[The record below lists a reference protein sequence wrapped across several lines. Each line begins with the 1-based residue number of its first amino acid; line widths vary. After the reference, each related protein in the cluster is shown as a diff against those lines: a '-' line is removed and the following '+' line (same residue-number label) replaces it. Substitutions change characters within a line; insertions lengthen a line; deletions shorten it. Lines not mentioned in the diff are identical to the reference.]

1 MKINVNDIDFK
12 SYNAK
17 NLGYKKKPK
26 EDKQTKFSN
35 TSMEDDDN
43 NMLLLETCINYWNA
57 LSDFRSRRKTNILY
71 YTGDQWH
78 ELMEDPETGETVT
91 EEDYIMSQGKVP
103 FKQNMLRQLGKNIL
117 GQYRSNQGKVMIV
130 ARDRSNTQVS
140 EVMTETLQSVYDLN
154 EIKELDTRNLEEF
167 MLSGGAISKITMDY
181 YPEKDKYDLLV
192 ENVNMNRIFFNS
204 DIEDLRLRNLH
215 TIGEII
221 DMSVDDVI
229 AAFASNEAEGE
240 EIRDH
245 YQIPKDDYQITN
257 GRGLSE
263 DRLQSMS
270 FLITDDLNHCRVI
283 EVWQKKGKWT
293 RLVHDYL
300 DGTYTVSDVSMK
312 EIEAANQQRIQM
324 ALQSNIPI
332 EDVPLIDAKEHY
344 EEVWYVKYLTPYGK
358 CLYESE
364 TPYAHQSHPY
374 AVLLYPLVDGKVW
387 GVIADVI
394 DQQRY
399 INRLISLLDFIMGAS
414 AKGVL
419 LVPEEVIPVD
429 MTIDDFAAEWSKFN
443 GVIKYRSKPGVD
455 KPSQVAVN
463 STNIGAHELLA
474 MQLNLI
480 EKIIGVSGAVQGHQA
495 KSGTPSSLYAQ
506 EAQNS
511 TINSLD
517 MFESFATFRKRR
529 DMKIVKNIIQFYN
542 EPRSLPQKT
551 SNSKGMY
558 YDPELV
564 KDVEFDLVI
573 AQGADTPVY
582 RQMIEETLFKLLE
595 GQLIDVKTYLT
606 NSSLPYADKLLS
618 SILQR
623 ESEMQQQAMQQ
634 IPPEMMQ
641 QIGAV
646 QQQAQQQAN
655 PQAMNM
661 MNKMMQGM

>member
-1 MKINVNDIDFK
+1 MKINVKDIDFK

-17 NLGYKKKPK
+17 NLGYSKKPREERK
-26 EDKQTKFSN
+26 SKFSS
-35 TSMEDDDN
+35 TSMEEDDN
-43 NMLLLETCINYWNA
+43 NTLLLEKCMNYWNA
-57 LSDFRSRRKTNILY
+57 LADFRSRRKTNILY

-78 ELMEDPETGETVT
+78 ELMEDPDTGETVT
-91 EEDYIMSQGKVP
+91 EETYIMSQGKVP

-130 ARDRSNTQVS
+130 ARDRANSNVS
-140 EVMTETLQSVYDLN
+140 EVMTETLQAVYDLN
-154 EIKELDTRNLEEF
+154 ELKELDTRNLEEF

-181 YPEKDKYDLLV
+181 YSEKDKYDILI
-192 ENVNMNRIFFNS
+192 ENINLNRIFFNS
-204 DIEDLRLRNLH
+204 DIEDLRMRNLH

-221 DMSVDDVI
+221 DMNIDDVI

-240 EIRDH
+240 EIRSH
-245 YQIPKDDYQITN
+245 YQIPRDDYAITN
-257 GRGLSE
+257 GRGLTE
-263 DRLQSMS
+263 DRLQSIN
-270 FLITDDLNHCRVI
+270 FLMTDDLNHCRVI
-283 EVWQKKGKWT
+283 EVWQKKGVWK
-293 RLVHDYL
+293 RLAHDYL
-300 DGTYTVSDVSMK
+300 DGSYTVTDLSMK
-312 EIEAANQQRIQM
+312 EIEASNKERIEM
-324 ALQSNIPI
+324 GINSGIPP
-332 EDVPLIDAKEHY
+332 EDIPLIDAKEHY
-344 EEVWYVKYLTPYGK
+344 EEIWSVKYLTPYGK
-358 CLYESE
+358 LLYESE

-374 AVLLYPLVDGKVW
+374 AVLLYPLIDGKVW
-387 GVIADVI
+387 GVIEDVI

-419 LVPEEVIPVD
+419 LVPEEVIPDD
-429 MTIDDFAAEWSKFN
+429 MSIDDFASEWSKFN
-443 GVIKYRSKPGVD
+443 GVIKYKSRPGVE
-455 KPSQVAVN
+455 KPSQVAIN

-551 SNSKGMY
+551 SNSRSMY

-582 RQMIEETLFKLLE
+582 RQMVEDTLFKLLE
-595 GQLIDVKTYLT
+595 GQLIDVKTFLT

-623 ESEMQQQAMQQ
+623 ESEAQQQAMSQ

-641 QIGAV
+641 QIGDV

-655 PQAMNM
+655 PQAMAM
-661 MNKMMQGM
+661 MGKMMQGM